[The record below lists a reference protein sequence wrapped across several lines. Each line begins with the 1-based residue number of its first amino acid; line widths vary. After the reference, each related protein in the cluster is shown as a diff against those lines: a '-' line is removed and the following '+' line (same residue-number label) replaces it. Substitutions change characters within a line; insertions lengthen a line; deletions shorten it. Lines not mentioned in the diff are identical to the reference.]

1 MNPVSETGTLTQ
13 NWSLLQGIKLLG
25 DCEYVA
31 IFDADFKPEPDFL
44 LRTVPYLIG
53 NSEIGYVQ
61 TRWTFTNPE
70 ESYLTKVT
78 THQRCR
84 ASDALL
90 ARAFVRSGHSNVAV
104 HDCCSLQRLARPKRR
119 IVP

>member
-1 MNPVSETGTLTQ
+1 MDLLARTTHVSHSNRPELTR
-13 NWSLLQGIKLLG
+13 SCITQGIKLLG

-70 ESYLTKVT
+70 ESYLTKVR
-78 THQRCR
+78 H
-84 ASDALL
+84 
-90 ARAFVRSGHSNVAV
+90 AFKAFGE
-104 HDCCSLQRLARPKRR
+104 
-119 IVP
+119 